1 MMSAA
6 ELAATNYRA
15 DMGYLYLWVLTLV
28 LLVAGWRM
36 RRWPWLQPHIEAAR
50 EWAMRPHWLL
60 WIVVAGAIMRI
71 PRMFDS
77 LWYDEAF
84 TARIVG
90 LPAAQF
96 MPAVQGDIHPP
107 LWYAIDW
114 LNARIFGMSEASL
127 RLPAFVCGLLLI
139 VYGYRLVKAL
149 GLSEKTALVYAAL
162 IAVLPAALY
171 YSAEARGY
179 TLLAVL
185 AFGALIGILEERPGV
200 YLVHAAA
207 LPLAHNIGFVYL
219 AIFTAVGAAYWLVG
233 ARNARLV
240 WERNA
245 LLVGARHA
253 LPLQKGLALSVALV
267 PGALWLPMM
276 LLQSG
281 DVADGFWLQP
291 INLGLFLS
299 AWTDTTVSR
308 MITAEV
314 VAPVM
319 VVAIGATVIG
329 IIHYRRWLVCSPRGR
344 ALAALAFGV
353 PIALALVAWVWAP
366 VYLTRALLPAG
377 LASAV
382 LWAMLLVELPIAR
395 LAIGAAI
402 VLALTTFYQG
412 DHIRFNMRAAVDVC
426 ADAAG
431 VYVTSIPAAMFAGY
445 YLPDAELRV
454 WNNAGDLNQTL
465 QRDAKRAMGLTEG
478 EFDDLPRPACI
489 LALETPQ
496 TTDAERAYLAN
507 VLDGTRYT
515 ATEYWVNPFYSV
527 RVIEL

>member
-1 MMSAA
+1 M
-6 ELAATNYRA
+6 
-15 DMGYLYLWVLTLV
+15 
-28 LLVAGWRM
+28 
-36 RRWPWLQPHIEAAR
+36 
-50 EWAMRPHWLL
+50 
-60 WIVVAGAIMRI
+60 
-71 PRMFDS
+71 
-77 LWYDEAF
+77 
-84 TARIVG
+84 
-90 LPAAQF
+90 
-96 MPAVQGDIHPP
+96 
-107 LWYAIDW
+107 
-114 LNARIFGMSEASL
+114 
-127 RLPAFVCGLLLI
+127 
-139 VYGYRLVKAL
+139 
-149 GLSEKTALVYAAL
+149 YAAL

-219 AIFTAVGAAYWLVG
+219 AIFTLVG
-233 ARNARLV
+233 FWQWRRS
-240 WERNA
+240 
-245 LLVGARHA
+245 VGRVA
-253 LPLQKGLALSVALV
+253 ALSVALV
-267 PGALWLPMM
+267 PGAVWLPLM

-299 AWTDTTVSR
+299 AYTDMTVSR
-308 MITAEV
+308 MITPEV

-395 LAIGAAI
+395 LGIGAAI

-426 ADAAG
+426 ADAVG
-431 VYVTSIPAAMFAGY
+431 VYATSIPAAMFAGY

-496 TTDAERAYLAN
+496 TTEAERAYLAN

-515 ATEYWVNPFYSV
+515 ATEYWINPFYSV